1 MWDSVGVDCHMGKH
15 WHKEHQQTARKM
27 SAQEKARTIMK
38 NNVDKFAKRK
48 GRCGVLWSFNSM
60 GKKPVFTQSMS
71 NLSMPWLLFNHAPNL
86 NFHMQAAQRRHQ
98 RGGLFEAHAA
108 HQSQEQQPYLAW
120 VVPAPNPS
128 CIDKLC
134 KEMCLPL
141 RFCHVLSIFWGP
153 EHLPSVTH
161 PAEKRNRKWQE
172 ATQRCFSSAALEQ
185 SHEANKRST
194 FIAVYNAYLD
204 YALLHGH
211 QETVFETF

>member
-1 MWDSVGVDCHMGKH
+1 MWDSVGVDCHMGQH
-15 WHKEHQQTARKM
+15 CHKEHQQTARKT

-38 NNVDKFAKRK
+38 NNLDKFAKRK

-71 NLSMPWLLFNHAPNL
+71 NLSMPWLLFNRAPNL

-120 VVPAPNPS
+120 VVPGQPILHWQALQRNV
-128 CIDKLC
+128 
-134 KEMCLPL
+134 
-141 RFCHVLSIFWGP
+141 FAVAVLSCFVYFLRT

-172 ATQRCFSSAALEQ
+172 ATPKKKSSAALEQ

-194 FIAVYNAYLD
+194 LIAVYNAYLD

-211 QETVFETF
+211 QETVLETF

>member
-134 KEMCLPL
+134 KEMCFVYFL
-141 RFCHVLSIFWGP
+141 RTRTSSFSDPPCREKEQEMTGSYSKMFFFC
-153 EHLPSVTH
+153 SVGAK
-161 PAEKRNRKWQE
+161 P
-172 ATQRCFSSAALEQ
+172 
-185 SHEANKRST
+185 RS
-194 FIAVYNAYLD
+194 
-204 YALLHGH
+204 
-211 QETVFETF
+211 